1 MDPSFLGG
9 GEDDG
14 VEKKTLLV
22 RSVFF
27 NRIFYNLTFGFLRWK
42 GAPTGEPYVNVSYL

>member
-1 MDPSFLGG
+1 MDHSFLGG

-14 VEKKTLLV
+14 AEKKTLLV

-27 NRIFYNLTFGFLRWK
+27 DRIFFNLTFGFLRWK
-42 GAPTGEPYVNVSYL
+42 GAPTAVPYVNVSYL